1 MTNTAPPHTN
11 GAARSRSSKRPAA
24 PAASAPVRSAPVTGK
39 PGEGLASPP
48 KLRRKPAL
56 VAAAVVVIAVGA
68 LLAAYLTTVV
78 GNTRPVIA
86 VRNDIARGATISQAD
101 LVVVQ
106 ITPDPALK
114 TVPSSA
120 LESLVGKR
128 VSVDLPAGGL
138 VTTNAVTDT
147 PIPAAGQSLVG
158 VALTPAQLPAEPL
171 LPGQTVR
178 IINTPRQQDDPPKD
192 QPGFVPAT
200 VVGTH
205 PIGDQGQVVVDVTVP
220 QDVAGKLAASI
231 ATGRVALVL
240 DGNR

>member
-1 MTNTAPPHTN
+1 MTDTAPPHTN
-11 GAARSRSSKRPAA
+11 GVARTRSPKRSAALTQ
-24 PAASAPVRSAPVTGK
+24 SAPTRSAPVDGR

-56 VAAAVVVIAVGA
+56 VAAAVVVITLGA

-78 GNTRPVIA
+78 GNTRPVVA
-86 VRNDIARGATISQAD
+86 VRNDIARGATINQAD

-106 ITPDPALK
+106 ITPDPALR
-114 TVPSSA
+114 TVPGND
-120 LESLVGKR
+120 LESLVGKYA
-128 VSVDLPAGGL
+128 SVDLPAGGL
-138 VTTNAVTDT
+138 VTTNAVTDA
-147 PIPAAGQSLVG
+147 PLPAAGQALVG
-158 VALTPAQLPAEPL
+158 VALTPAQLPAKPL

-178 IINTPRQQDDPPKD
+178 IFNTPRQQDEPPKD

-205 PIGDQGQVVVDVTVP
+205 AIGDQGQVVVDVTVP

-231 ATGRVALVL
+231 ATGRVALVV